1 MASRTAEGFYK
12 TLINGADY
20 LCDYFVHIGEDELL
34 DLVKVKAV
42 GTRML
47 EGFFGHITEK
57 IQGSNPT
64 FFGIYQA
71 CGN

>member
-12 TLINGADY
+12 ALINGADY

-34 DLVKVKAV
+34 DLVKVKAL

-47 EGFFGHITEK
+47 EGSLAT
-57 IQGSNPT
+57 
-64 FFGIYQA
+64 
-71 CGN
+71 